1 MRLRPLL
8 LALALI
14 APLPS
19 NAQGDGETV
28 VAGLSQNEV
37 SITARFSGSEIMVYG
52 AVKRDAPPPAS
63 PALDVIVTVEGPLT
77 PVVVRKKNRR
87 YGLWI
92 NTESVEIDAAPSF
105 YAVAT
110 TGLLRD
116 VLSDTDDLRYKV
128 TIPRA
133 IRAVGIAGEAE
144 DASSFTDALIR
155 VRAEQGAYI
164 LNQNAV
170 SLTQETL
177 IRTDVALPANLIEGI
192 YKVRIFLTRG
202 GRVIDVSEN
211 EIDVRKEGLERWL
224 TNLAHNQPLAYGLLS
239 LAIAALAG
247 WAASEAFRVRRT

>member
-1 MRLRPLL
+1 MRMRRFL

-14 APLPS
+14 APGPVV
-19 NAQGDGETV
+19 AQSDGETV

-63 PALDVIVTVEGPLT
+63 PPLEVIVTVEGPLM
-77 PVVVRKKNRR
+77 PVMVRKKNRR

-92 NTESVEIDAAPSF
+92 NTEAVEIDAAPSF
-105 YAVAT
+105 YAVAS

-144 DASSFTDALIR
+144 DAASFTDALIR
-155 VRAEQGAYI
+155 VRAEQGAYK
-164 LNQNAV
+164 LSQNAV
-170 SLTQETL
+170 SLTQDTL
-177 IRTDVALPANLIEGI
+177 IRTDVALPANLIEGA

-202 GRVIDVSEN
+202 GRVVDVSEN
-211 EIDVRKEGLERWL
+211 TIDVRKEGLERWL
-224 TNLAHNQPLAYGLLS
+224 TNLAHNQPLSYGLLS

-247 WAASEAFRVRRT
+247 WGASEAFRTRRA

>member
-1 MRLRPLL
+1 MKFLPLL
-8 LALALI
+8 FALVLA
-14 APLPS
+14 APLAAY
-19 NAQGDGETV
+19 AQVDSEKV

-52 AVKRDAPPPAS
+52 AVKREAPPPSA
-63 PALDVIVTVEGPLT
+63 PPLEVIVTVEGPLA
-77 PVVVRKKNRR
+77 PVTVRKKNRR

-92 NTESVEIDAAPSF
+92 NTEAVEIDAAPSF

-110 TGLLRD
+110 TGLLSD

-144 DASSFTDALIR
+144 DAPSFTDALIR
-155 VRAEQGAYI
+155 IKAEQGAYK
-164 LNQNAV
+164 LSQNAV
-170 SLTQETL
+170 SLTQDTL
-177 IRTDVALPANLIEGI
+177 IRTDVALPANLIEGT

-202 GRVIDVSEN
+202 GRVIDMSEN

-224 TNLAHNQPLAYGLLS
+224 TNLAHNEPLAYGLLS

-247 WAASEAFRVRRT
+247 WGASEAFRTRRA